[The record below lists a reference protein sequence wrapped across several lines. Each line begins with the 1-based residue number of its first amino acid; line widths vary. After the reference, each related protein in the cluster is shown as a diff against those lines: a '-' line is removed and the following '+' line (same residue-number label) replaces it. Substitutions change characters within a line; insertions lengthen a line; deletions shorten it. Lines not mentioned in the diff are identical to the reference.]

1 MKRILMA
8 TTAAA
13 VIGAFALTGTTGF
26 ADSGHDSHHGTSAG
40 MMGQDMGMST
50 GMMGQ
55 DMGSGMK
62 MGHGPSMMG
71 PDGFDT
77 ALAGAIKDRLGINA
91 SQEPAWQAYVDALR
105 GSAETMR
112 SMHENMSVVHDP
124 QVSAEK
130 RVALMDSMHESGS
143 KAFGELGQ
151 ARDALFAVL
160 GDQQKADAQRLLPG
174 PMMGAGMM
182 KNQQGT
188 MMEPCDGSGGF
199 KDPSK
204 T

>member
-13 VIGAFALTGTTGF
+13 VIGAIALTGTTGF
-26 ADSGHDSHHGTSAG
+26 ADSGHDSHHGTGA
-40 MMGQDMGMST
+40 

-55 DMGSGMK
+55 DMGSGMM
-62 MGHGPSMMG
+62 MGRNMGPGMMMGQGPNMMG
-71 PDGFDT
+71 PNGFDT
-77 ALAGAIKDRLGINA
+77 ALADVIKDRLEIGA
-91 SQEPAWQAYVDALR
+91 GQEPAWQAYLEALR

-112 SMHENMSVVHDP
+112 SMQESMSVVHDP

-130 RVALMDSMHESGS
+130 RVALMDSMHESGH
-143 KAFGELGQ
+143 KAFGELAQ

-174 PMMGAGMM
+174 PMMGPGMM
-182 KNQQGT
+182 MNRQS
-188 MMEPCDGSGGF
+188 MMMGPCDGSIGPG
-199 KDPSK
+199 DPSK

>member
-26 ADSGHDSHHGTSAG
+26 ADSGHDSHHGTGA
-40 MMGQDMGMST
+40 

-55 DMGSGMK
+55 DMGSGMM

-71 PDGFDT
+71 PHGFDP
-77 ALAGAIKDRLGINA
+77 ALAGVIKDRLGIDA
-91 SQEPAWQAYVDALR
+91 GQESAWQTYLDALR

-112 SMHENMSVVHDP
+112 SMQENMSVVHDQ

-130 RVALMDSMHESGS
+130 RVALMDSMHESGH
-143 KAFGELGQ
+143 KAFGELAQ

-174 PMMGAGMM
+174 PMMGTGMM
-182 KNQQGT
+182 MGSG
-188 MMEPCDGSGGF
+188 MMMGPCDGSGGSG
-199 KDPSK
+199 DSSK